1 MASTYTDNTGIE
13 KPGPGEQ
20 SGSWGTTT
28 NTNFDLIDR
37 SLNGV
42 GNITLAGTTH
52 TLSTS
57 DGSLSDGHYRV
68 LVLGGTPSGT
78 NTITI
83 SPNDQEKVYL
93 VYNNSGQSAV
103 FTQGSGSNATITNGA
118 TAWIYA
124 DGAGSGAAVRAVPSD
139 VVDDST
145 PQLGGNLDVNGNSI
159 VSASNGDIAI
169 TPNGTGDV
177 IIDGIKHP
185 QADGNAG
192 EFLTTDGA
200 GQLSFADVAASAF
213 SSGMLMPYAGATAPT
228 GWLLCYGQ
236 AISRTTY
243 ADLYSA
249 IGTTYGPGDGST
261 TFNVPDL
268 RGRVIAGKDDMGGT
282 SADRLTDQSGGL
294 DGDVLGDTGGTET
307 HTLVEAELAAHR
319 HKLLSTKTEAGSE
332 YGDGSGANDQKSIA
346 RKNSYN
352 NVTAYSLG
360 YVSDSS
366 EPTIAPSAETGSD
379 TAHNNVQPTIILT
392 YIIKT

>member
-1 MASTYTDNTGIE
+1 MASTYTNNTGIE
-13 KPGPGEQ
+13 KPGSGEQ

-28 NTNFDLIDR
+28 NTNFDIIDR
-37 SLNGV
+37 NLNGV
-42 GNITLAGTTH
+42 GNITLTSTTH
-52 TLSTS
+52 TLTTS

-68 LVLGGTPSGT
+68 LVLGGTPGGAC
-78 NTITI
+78 TITI
-83 SPNDQEKVYL
+83 TPTDQEKVYL
-93 VYNNSGQSAV
+93 VYNNSGYSAI
-103 FTQGSGSNATITNGA
+103 FTQGSGGNATVTNGA

-124 DGAGSGAAVRAVPSD
+124 DGGGATAQVRAVPAD
-139 VVDDST
+139 LIDDPS

-159 VSASNGDIAI
+159 VSVSNGDIAI

-177 IIDGIKHP
+177 IIDGLKYP

-243 ADLYSA
+243 ADLYSV
-249 IGTTYGPGDGST
+249 IGTTYGVGDGST
-261 TFNVPDL
+261 TFNIPDL

-294 DGDVLGDTGGTET
+294 DGDVLGDTGGSET
-307 HTLVEAELAAHR
+307 HTLVEAELASHTHTVPSGAAGASNYA
-319 HKLLSTKTEAGSE
+319 LGGPAGSF
-332 YGDGSGANDQKSIA
+332 S
-346 RKNSYN
+346 
-352 NVTAYSLG
+352 
-360 YVSDSS
+360 VSQ
-366 EPTIAPSAETGSD
+366 TTGSTGGD

>member
-1 MASTYTDNTGIE
+1 MASTYTNNTGIE

-42 GNITLAGTTH
+42 GNITLTGTSH

-68 LVLGGTPSGT
+68 LVLGGTPTGT
-78 NTITI
+78 NTISIT
-83 SPNDQEKVYL
+83 PTDQEKVYL
-93 VYNNSGQSAV
+93 VYNNSGYSAV
-103 FTQGSGSNATITNGA
+103 FTQGSGGNATITNGA

-124 DGAGSGAAVRAVPSD
+124 DGGGATAQVRAVPSD
-139 VVDDST
+139 VIDDST

-159 VSASNGDIAI
+159 VSVSNGNIAI
-169 TPNGTGDV
+169 TPDGTGDV

-213 SSGMLMPYAGATAPT
+213 SSGMLMPYAGVTAPT

-236 AISRTTY
+236 GVSTSTY
-243 ADLYSA
+243 ADLFAA
-249 IGTTYGPGDGST
+249 IGYTYGGSGG
-261 TFNVPDL
+261 TFNIPDL

-294 DGDVLGDTGGTET
+294 DGDVLGDTGGAET
-307 HTLVEAELAAHR
+307 HTLVEAELAAHQHQMLSDVTMGGTEYSDSGGAR
-319 HKLLSTKTEAGSE
+319 HQYSM
-332 YGDGSGANDQKSIA
+332 A
-346 RKNSYN
+346 RKNSYTN
-352 NVTAYSLG
+352 DTAYSLG
-360 YVSDSS
+360 YDSGNNA
-366 EPTIAPSAETGSD
+366 PTIAPTGETGSD

>member
-159 VSASNGDIAI
+159 VSVSNGDIAI

-177 IIDGIKHP
+177 IIDGIKYP
-185 QADGNAG
+185 QADGSAG
-192 EFLTTDGA
+192 EFLKTDGS
-200 GQLSFADVAASAF
+200 GQLSFGNVSASAF

-261 TFNVPDL
+261 TFNIPDL
-268 RGRVIAGKDDMGGT
+268 RGRTIAGKDDMGGT
-282 SADRLTDQSGGL
+282 SANRLTDQSGGL
-294 DGDVLGDTGGTET
+294 DGDVLGDTGGAET
-307 HTLVEAELAAHR
+307 HTLVEAELPDHTHEMNFGLASINSNYA
-319 HKLLSTKTEAGSE
+319 
-332 YGDGSGANDQKSIA
+332 SGITGLVPTSPGGG
-346 RKNSYN
+346 
-352 NVTAYSLG
+352 NVSLG
-360 YVSDSS
+360 
-366 EPTIAPSAETGSD
+366 TGGD